1 VENHILRPGP
11 NDAGKRIDRILR
23 SCFPDVPLSALFAA
37 LRKGA
42 VRVGGQR
49 VGGDYRVNE
58 GDLISVKKFPG
69 FCLQPKPQQ
78 KQQQKPWRKS
88 RQTGTRG
95 IQFPPV
101 FEDKNFLAVNKPW
114 GILTHGDS
122 SLDESIKAS
131 LAPRLPPSLAFS
143 PAPLHRLDRNTT
155 GLIFFSKSLEGAREF
170 SAALREGKITKIY
183 YALVEGILP
192 AAQTWEDSL
201 IRDSKNRVTKSSRS
215 GPSPRPGK
223 TALTQVRP
231 LAHSSSYSLCELII
245 HSGRTHQI
253 RSQAALHAHPLA
265 GDRKYGGHPLPGAP
279 HKGAYILHAAKL
291 SFPPLEAEA
300 PLPQDA
306 AAFLKKLFP
315 GFTEYPLR

>member
-1 VENHILRPGP
+1 
-11 NDAGKRIDRILR
+11 
-23 SCFPDVPLSALFAA
+23 VPLGALFAA
-37 LRKGA
+37 LRKGDI
-42 VRVGGQR
+42 RVGGQR
-49 VGGDYRVNE
+49 VRQDYRVSE

-69 FCLQPKPQQ
+69 FCLQQKPRRKPQQ
-78 KQQQKPWRKS
+78 EPRQKPW
-88 RQTGTRG
+88 QTRTRG
-95 IQFPPV
+95 IRFPPV

-114 GILTHGDS
+114 GILTHGNS
-122 SLDESIKAS
+122 SLDEAIKAS

-155 GLIFFSKSLEGAREF
+155 GLIFFSKSLEGARQF
-170 SAALREGKITKIY
+170 SAALRGGKITKIY

-215 GPSPRPGK
+215 GPRPGK
-223 TALTQVRP
+223 TALTRVRP
-231 LAHSSSYSLCELII
+231 LAHSASHSLCELTI

-265 GDRKYGGHPLPGAP
+265 GDRKYGGRPLPGAP

-291 SFPPLEAEA
+291 FFPPLEAEA

-315 GFTEYPLR
+315 GFTDYPLR